1 MRANE
6 IGGPYK
12 LVQVSLS
19 PCGETKLTFGTPAE
33 RGKYRTSYF
42 AKVTLYGL
50 PDRLL
55 CTDRSGPW
63 TQPHCQM
70 SMSSP

>member
-1 MRANE
+1 MHKRAVMRATK

-12 LVQVSLS
+12 LVKLV
-19 PCGETKLTFGTPAE
+19 CRHAWETKLTFGMYAE

-50 PDRLL
+50 HIRAFNED
-55 CTDRSGPW
+55 GP
-63 TQPHCQM
+63 P
-70 SMSSP
+70 PGA